1 MSFLE
6 VALQIATII
15 LAIVLVVLILLQVRG
30 EGLGNLI
37 GGESG
42 AGGRTRRGLERTVF
56 QITIALAATFLVIC
70 IFSAVASKSI

>member
-15 LAIVLVVLILLQVRG
+15 LAIILVVLILLQVRG
-30 EGLGNLI
+30 QGLGNLI
-37 GGESG
+37 GGEAG

-56 QITIALAATFLVIC
+56 QITIGLSAAFLVIC
-70 IFSAVASKSI
+70 IFSAVATRSA

>member
-6 VALQIATII
+6 VALQVATII
-15 LAIVLVVLILLQVRG
+15 LSVILVILILLQVRG
-30 EGLGNLI
+30 EGGLGNLL

-56 QITIALAATFLVIC
+56 QITIGLSALFFVIC
-70 IFSAVASKSI
+70 IFSAVATRA

>member
-15 LAIVLVVLILLQVRG
+15 MAIVLIVLILLQVRG

-56 QITIALAATFLVIC
+56 QITIGLAAVFLIIC
-70 IFSAVASKSI
+70 IFSAVVSRPA